1 MGKHTFLKRALSIVL
16 TLVMAVSMLPS
27 AYVKAAE
34 EAAGVTVY
42 FELPEGTT
50 AADWGVNVWSDVV
63 VTGNKETTVRPA
75 EWGEGDGFPTL
86 LTKDGVDGWGYV
98 TLTGDVQG
106 LQVFQKTS
114 TGVENIWNAGI
125 KAGGYTEAWFDIT
138 GGKWYTAANKQEE
151 IAAPETRNIFILA
164 GDAGL
169 AGSSWDPADANNELK
184 NVEGTTTYSITYK
197 NVAPGSYPYKILQDP
212 ENKGWDLA
220 WGNGSGG
227 GGNRSLEVSAPA
239 DVTISIDTEKKPAAD
254 EVDTGVDVA
263 FDYIEA
269 IVAANAN
276 IPSGKETA
284 LAATGTY
291 YDKTGKATE
300 DVALTYALKAP
311 VEGVTLADGK
321 ITVAADAEV
330 EAVTLLVTAGAFT
343 QEMNI
348 PVVKKVYKVTI
359 NMYSQ
364 DLAMEPGV
372 SDIYIYEKDGAANT
386 ILETTGTVEDEDNG
400 VTWVTGTVELPFNSL
415 GIIARDQ
422 AGTWDGGQD
431 GNQFFVVPEDQEE
444 ITLWYEY
451 GKKPV
456 TEKPTIT
463 KAEPRFLMLEYTNPN
478 FPAGKTPQFYSW
490 TTGYAAERIDF
501 ESKGSGKWEIKV
513 PVKPSCTKVDFVLV
527 IDASGSDWIKDG
539 GDHSVSFPLD
549 QNLVYASMN
558 ADEEPQLSA
567 PYNKGYELQPKEN
580 QISFYYRDDTALA
593 EGKLAD
599 MEPKLELD
607 GTLVPMKY
615 NAENKRFEYVKTGLQ
630 DGRMLYRYYVEAPA
644 EETSAKEKK
653 EDITPAG
660 LADEPGA
667 DDTASGASDTATT
680 GATDAADTT
689 TTGAADSDTT
699 AAPAWIYV
707 LDKYNANV
715 DKKVDAAGTETAYS
729 YVDYYNLSATVT
741 ASVLNP
747 GFNYNENDVV
757 SFEVSQNKTAGQ
769 PDLIVSSASVDVSS
783 LGGSSALAI
792 VPDLKAVTIA
802 ATMDT
807 PLGVKS
813 LPIVVTDQF
822 GNEYTTTATVE
833 VTARQKK
840 DDKDF
845 DWDEACIYF
854 MVTDRFFDGNPA
866 NNSASDP
873 DAATKT
879 YGKENEGLYHG
890 GDFAGVTQKLDYL
903 ADLGINTIWIT
914 PIVENIPG
922 VTVTGTGSEDVPYNS
937 AYHGYWAS
945 DFTKLNPTLGTDA
958 EFQTMIEEAHKRG
971 IRIMVDIVVNHAGYN
986 HGNEEIAAMVR
997 TDDDIVS
1004 GDDQKDS
1011 LSDLPDF
1018 KTEDPAVS
1026 AKLVEWQ
1033 TQWIKNFAIDYFRV
1047 DTVKHVEGDTW
1058 AELKNSLTKVN
1069 PSFKMIGEYAGAGY
1083 ASNGGSLGTGKMD
1096 SDLDF
1101 DFNGMATSYVSGNI
1115 EAVEKFLVA
1124 RNAALNNTYLTG
1136 QFIGSHDE
1144 DGFKYNLINGNKMTE
1159 AEADAASLVAAT
1171 LQITAK
1177 GQPVIYYG
1185 EELGQTGANNYPYQ
1199 TNRYDFKWEETTNE
1213 NNFVLKHYKKLLQI
1227 RKDYVDVFARGNR
1240 EVVTLNDTEGYDV
1253 VKRTYGADSLFVCL
1267 NIKDAATSVP
1277 VQAEANAVYR
1287 DLYSGATVTADA
1299 AGILY
1304 TSIPKSSEGGTAIY
1318 VKAPAEQ
1325 PATEQPA
1332 SEQPT
1337 SEQPTSEQPTTQ
1349 QPADTSV
1356 KVTDVTISGSYTK
1369 VAAGQT
1375 VTLTAKVEPEDAA
1388 NKELVWTSNNESYAT
1403 VQNGKVK
1410 LLSAGAGKT
1419 VIIKAAAAD
1428 GSGEEDTYEI
1438 KIMKNKVTKIT
1449 ISGKKSVKAGKKV
1462 KLKATVKVSGKTSVN
1477 KTLTWS
1483 TSNKKYATVTKKG
1496 VVTTKKA
1503 GKGKTVKI
1511 TAKATDGTNKKAT
1524 FKLKITK

>member
-34 EAAGVTVY
+34 EAAGVT
-42 FELPEGTT
+42 E
-50 AADWGVNVWSDVV
+50 
-63 VTGNKETTVRPA
+63 
-75 EWGEGDGFPTL
+75 
-86 LTKDGVDGWGYV
+86 
-98 TLTGDVQG
+98 
-106 LQVFQKTS
+106 
-114 TGVENIWNAGI
+114 
-125 KAGGYTEAWFDIT
+125 
-138 GGKWYTAANKQEE
+138 EE

-269 IVAANAN
+269 VVAANAN

-330 EAVTLLVTAGAFT
+330 EAVTLLVTAGTFT

-348 PVVKKVYKVTI
+348 PVVKVYKVTI

-372 SDIYIYEKDGAANT
+372 SDIYIYEKDGAASK

-539 GDHSVSFPLD
+539 GDHSISFPLD

-593 EGKLAD
+593 EGKLTD

-630 DGRMLYRYYVEAPA
+630 DGRMLYRYYVEAPV
-644 EETSAKEKK
+644 EEKK

-689 TTGAADSDTT
+689 TTGTADTTTTGAADTTTTGAADSDTT

-715 DKKVDAAGTETAYS
+715 EKKVDAAGTETAYS

-854 MVTDRFFDGNPA
+854 IVTDRFFDGNPA

-1011 LSDLPDF
+1011 LSKLPDF

-1483 TSNKKYATVTKKG
+1483 TSNKKFATVTKKG